1 MKKGSAEIVP
11 SWLVGLMI
19 QLLEIVSV
27 LLIIGG
33 IVYVVI
39 QSQRTPQDQDFKR
52 MLDASAK
59 LIDDYDAG
67 KIYGKQEIIVPIVS
81 EKQFQIAFYPDGKL
95 ESRCKNKPCLC
106 MYTLTD
112 SGEAKTTCKIIDM
125 QQTCTGTCGG
135 PLCAG
140 LSYFPTSKSKGN
152 TIKIGIECT
161 TQGSQFV
168 VT

>member
-1 MKKGSAEIVP
+1 MKKGSVIMPE
-11 SWLVGLMI
+11 WLVKLI
-19 QLLEIVSV
+19 FQLLEIMAVV
-27 LLIIGG
+27 LIIVG
-33 IVYVVI
+33 IGYVVV
-39 QSQRTPQDQDFKR
+39 QSQKTLQDQDFKR
-52 MLDASAK
+52 VLDASAK

-67 KIYGKQEIIVPIVS
+67 KIHGKQEIIVPIVS
-81 EKQFQIAFYPDGKL
+81 ENQFQIAFYPDGKF

-112 SGEAKTTCKIIDM
+112 SGEAKTTCKVIDM
-125 QQTCTGTCGG
+125 QQICTGTCGG

-140 LSYFPTSKSKGN
+140 PSYSPSSKSKGS

-168 VT
+168 VA

>member
-1 MKKGSAEIVP
+1 MKKGSVIMPE
-11 SWLVGLMI
+11 WLVKLI
-19 QLLEIVSV
+19 FQLLEIMSV
-27 LLIIGG
+27 ILIIVG
-33 IVYVVI
+33 IGYVVV
-39 QSQRTPQDQDFKR
+39 QSQKTPQDQDFKR
-52 MLDASAK
+52 VLDASAK

-81 EKQFQIAFYPDGKL
+81 EKQFQLAFYPDGKL
-95 ESRCKNKPCLC
+95 ESKCKNKPCLC

-140 LSYFPTSKSKGN
+140 PSYSPASKSKGN